1 MLTERHAGVAV
12 TTQIVDVGDEE
23 AVDSGFDAAV
33 RAHGQVDAV
42 FANAAV
48 GGGGDPF
55 SMPTE
60 VWRNSLRVNLDGV
73 FFIFRATL
81 VLSFYWTSAQ
91 LSHGR
96 VTGKAGGY
104 LKERGEGGSLVATGS
119 LAGEQGVPFN
129 LAYASAKV
137 RSAFVCTS
145 PPSFD
150 SS

>member
-12 TTQIVDVGDEE
+12 TTQVIDVGDEE

-81 VLSFYWTSAQ
+81 ALQ
-91 LSHGR
+91 LLDVWATEPR
-96 VTGKAGGY
+96 TTC
-104 LKERGEGGSLVATGS
+104 REGGRLPEGARRGGLPRRDG
-119 LAGEQGVPFN
+119 LARWRAGRAFQPGLRRRQGA
-129 LAYASAKV
+129 LGI
-137 RSAFVCTS
+137 CLTS
-145 PPSFD
+145 PPSFG

>member
-1 MLTERHAGVAV
+1 MLTGRHAGVVV
-12 TTQIVDVGDEE
+12 TTQVVDVGDEE

-81 VLSFYWTSAQ
+81 ALLSA
-91 LSHGR
+91 GR
-96 VTGKAGGY
+96 
-104 LKERGEGGSLVATGS
+104 LH
-119 LAGEQGVPFN
+119 N
-129 LAYASAKV
+129 
-137 RSAFVCTS
+137 
-145 PPSFD
+145 
-150 SS
+150 